1 MLGKRITTNIL
12 SNWMALAVSTAVG
25 FFLTPYIVHH
35 LGNLAY
41 GVWVLVVSLSSY
53 MTLLDFGMR
62 GAVMRYVSKGTA
74 QGNHK
79 EAQEAVAAALWIRI
93 WISIAVFAA
102 GVLFAWIFPR
112 LFRISAEMAPAA
124 RLAILVTTFTVG
136 MNLWCGVFGGVLT
149 ALHRY
154 DRLSIVTMF
163 QTICRAVGFVWLLQH
178 GHGFLALA
186 LWELC
191 TAFVSNTLLLVMAF
205 RAYPDLRISFQR
217 PAKETLQKIWT
228 YSFYALLIN
237 LAVQVV
243 NYTDNVVV
251 GAFTS
256 TTAVTFYAIGG
267 TLIIYAR
274 QIVSSMT
281 TTFGPLA
288 STFEAQGSQKD
299 LRRLLINGTRA
310 ALLVSLPV
318 ELALFL
324 RGETFISLWM
334 GPQYAH
340 PSGTVLRILL
350 LSLIVCTGSAA
361 SGGIVYGMEKH
372 KRVAKWGLM
381 EAAANLAFSIFLVR
395 RIGIYGVAWGTTIPS
410 LIIEMV
416 YWPPYIC
423 HLVDIGLG
431 TYVWQTWMR
440 TGLAAVPYA
449 AACYVIERFW
459 PVHNLAFF
467 FLQIAVVLPLFPLTL
482 AVVFR
487 REIAP
492 ILVKRFPKLTRF
504 VISSLRNE
512 YQSSF
517 TSVQ

>member
-1 MLGKRITTNIL
+1 
-12 SNWMALAVSTAVG
+12 MALAVSTAVG
-25 FFLTPYIVHH
+25 FFLTPFVVHH
-35 LGNLAY
+35 LGNVAY

-74 QGNHK
+74 QGNHA

-93 WISIAVFAA
+93 WISFGVFAA
-102 GVLFAWIFPR
+102 GVLFAWIFSR
-112 LFRISAEMAPAA
+112 LFSIPVGMQQTA
-124 RLAILVTTFTVG
+124 RLAILLTAFTVS
-136 MNLWCGVFGGVLT
+136 MNLWCGVFGGVLI

-154 DRLSIVTMF
+154 DRLSLVTIL
-163 QTICRAVGFVWLLQH
+163 QTACRAVGFVWLLQR
-178 GHGFLALA
+178 GDSFLALA

-191 TAFVSNTLLLVMAF
+191 TAFVSNTLLLVFAF
-205 RAYPDLRISFQR
+205 RSYPQLRINFRR
-217 PAKETLQKIWT
+217 PSKQTLQKIWT

-251 GAFTS
+251 GTFTS

-267 TLIIYAR
+267 SLIMYAR
-274 QIVSSMT
+274 QIVASMT

-381 EAAANLAFSIFLVR
+381 EAAANLGLSIFLVR
-395 RIGIYGVAWGTTIPS
+395 RIGIDGVAWGTTIPS

-423 HLVDIGLG
+423 HLVDIRLG
-431 TYVWQTWMR
+431 TYVWQTWIR
-440 TGLAAVPYA
+440 TGLAALPYA
-449 AACYVIERFW
+449 VGCYMVERFW
-459 PVHNLAFF
+459 PAHNLAFF
-467 FLQIAVVLPLFPLTL
+467 LLQIALMLPLFPLTL

-487 REIAP
+487 REITP
-492 ILVKRFPKLTRF
+492 ILIKRFPQLTRF
-504 VISSLRNE
+504 AVNSRRNE

-517 TSVQ
+517 TSIP